1 MLGPITTAR
10 ARQLNQ
16 QMNPFLCSS
25 IHEIKNRL
33 LLNDIIVLR
42 NEVKEHGGLIE
53 HKNMMEDQGDVHNK
67 LEAESNSTSSPTQS
81 PEPVCS
87 HIDAQCASEFRFG
100 CSTYAWKSKKIT
112 ITMTLVSYQNSPGI
126 IEN

>member
-1 MLGPITTAR
+1 
-10 ARQLNQ
+10 
-16 QMNPFLCSS
+16 MNPFLCSS

-53 HKNMMEDQGDVHNK
+53 YKNMMEDQGDVHNK

-81 PEPVCS
+81 LEPVCN
-87 HIDAQCASEFRFG
+87 HIDAQCASEFHFG

-112 ITMTLVSYQNSPGI
+112 IPMTLVSYQNSPRI